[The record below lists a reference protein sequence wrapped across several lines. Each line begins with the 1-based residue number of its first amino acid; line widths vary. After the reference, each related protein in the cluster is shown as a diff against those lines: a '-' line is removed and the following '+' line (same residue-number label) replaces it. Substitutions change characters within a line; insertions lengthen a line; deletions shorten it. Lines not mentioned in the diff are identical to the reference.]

1 VPFPTCIID
10 QRTGQPSLAV
20 ELLSLEGTVR
30 IADFRQVCGSPGWRR
45 ETLLGGTERPGWALE
60 SDQCF
65 VIKVSARCNFREI
78 GAANSLS
85 AIWARWTRS
94 GAGECTGYLWEWLL
108 APPSPIESFE
118 RPSPAPSVVSG
129 QPAATPAEELRSI
142 TRLAPAILARI
153 FGVSRS
159 MYYRWVEGAIPR
171 DERFQHLLDVLTH
184 VKDAEKKLP
193 SSIDFTAWLRTPIS
207 PGGRNPLDLLERKR
221 FSTFRGLIVRAR
233 SSEMHLSTPLPSA
246 LSAATRRTEGQARLR
261 ERISPS
267 PRIEDDDSVE
277 PGQGGGYR

>member
-1 VPFPTCIID
+1 MALAPPVDRKGPSGYVPFPTCIID

-108 APPSPIESFE
+108 APPSPIPRLPRNFV
-118 RPSPAPSVVSG
+118 PSRGWRRQFLPVSSASQG
-129 QPAATPAEELRSI
+129 RCTTGGSK
-142 TRLAPAILARI
+142 
-153 FGVSRS
+153 
-159 MYYRWVEGAIPR
+159 
-171 DERFQHLLDVLTH
+171 ERFR
-184 VKDAEKKLP
+184 AM
-193 SSIDFTAWLRTPIS
+193 SAFSIC
-207 PGGRNPLDLLERKR
+207 
-221 FSTFRGLIVRAR
+221 STC
-233 SSEMHLSTPLPSA
+233 
-246 LSAATRRTEGQARLR
+246 
-261 ERISPS
+261 
-267 PRIEDDDSVE
+267 
-277 PGQGGGYR
+277 